1 MLDLPKFLRT
11 LLLVIVIIGALN
23 WGLVHFLRFNL
34 VGTLASLTGLY
45 KPVVESVVYGVVA
58 GSAAVLLV
66 DKNTYKL

>member
-1 MLDLPKFLRT
+1 MLELPKFLRT
-11 LLLVIVIIGALN
+11 LLLVIVIVGALN

-34 VGTLASLTGLY
+34 VGTLTSLTGQY

-66 DKNTYKL
+66 DKQTFQV